1 MPCSGGVRWRLNSS
15 ERPGR
20 KVVGPDGH
28 AVIYNSLSSN
38 SFARSVAVAAFQT
51 GAEVMAQE
59 RWALGPLQGRTRARQ
74 STRSGASRR
83 PHERCGRRSR
93 HARTA
98 PASRSDA
105 LRSSLPTAER
115 VIGTGIFAAWTRF
128 LSKKSIF
135 SHERRALASSC
146 LLCGTIFCPVVH
158 SFALPL
164 NTTISR
170 NASLRSANIL
180 HEVIILGEVNSIL
193 DYPGWNGC

>member
-59 RWALGPLQGRTRARQ
+59 RWALGPLQGRRRARQ

-83 PHERCGRRSR
+83 PHEICGRRSR

-98 PASRSDA
+98 PASRSDT
-105 LRSSLPTAER
+105 LRRSVPTAER

-180 HEVIILGEVNSIL
+180 HVVS
-193 DYPGWNGC
+193 Y